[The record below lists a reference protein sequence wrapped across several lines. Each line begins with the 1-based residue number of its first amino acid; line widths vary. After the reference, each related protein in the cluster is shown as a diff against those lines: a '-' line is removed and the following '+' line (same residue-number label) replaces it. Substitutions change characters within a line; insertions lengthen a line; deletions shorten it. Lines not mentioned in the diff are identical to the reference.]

1 MVSGGISYYGL
12 TNIIFVEGT
21 MNDFA
26 YGQAL
31 IFFKEDIEKI
41 NRRNNTH
48 LILEQD
54 GASSHTSRSNINLLN
69 ESFGKNGWLQN
80 PPNSPDLAFPIE
92 DLWAIIKPR
101 VKRREPKTLE
111 KLKAFILQE
120 WNSVPLSLIRNLCD
134 GYINRIKKVIELNGS
149 RLEPEHLKNKK
160 KEEIYKW
167 EIPDSLPAFR
177 FVYNDKQVYLLRKKE
192 IKHLKKSKKILK
204 SSYSKDLKNKNAVKK
219 SFKKRDLKYL
229 SLGRRLSI
237 MEGPIRSKEER
248 DKKIREINDKIK
260 LLSNM
265 SIVGYLNYLN
275 GKNIKENQSD
285 DDENSLSTV
294 SGEIEERLEKLG
306 AIIKKNKDIKYNLKI
321 KF

>member
-41 NRRNNTH
+41 NRKNNTH

-54 GASSHTSRSNINLLN
+54 GAPSHTSRSNINLLN
-69 ESFGKNGWLQN
+69 ESFGKNGWIQN

-111 KLKAFILQE
+111 ELKAFILQE

-149 RLEPEHLKNKK
+149 RLESEHLKNKK

-229 SLGRRLSI
+229 SRGKRL
-237 MEGPIRSKEER
+237 ER
-248 DKKIREINDKIK
+248 DKKIGEIDDKIK
-260 LLSNM
+260 LLLNM
-265 SIVGYLNYLN
+265 PIVGYLNYLN
-275 GKNIKENQSD
+275 EKNIKENQSD
-285 DDENSLSTV
+285 DDDEISLFSV